1 MQNEG
6 EAILKA
12 LEKGITATPQKM
24 YGHEKNAGYG
34 LYAMLEILKQT
45 NGRFVIISNDTLV
58 RFENNKYTI
67 NALAYKWK
75 GVAIAFEF
83 NEAEIDFS
91 MDYFK
96 RNYLWNEIVGHD
108 DEDFF

>member
-1 MQNEG
+1 M
-6 EAILKA
+6 K
-12 LEKGITATPQKM
+12 KGITATPQKM

-58 RFENNKYTI
+58 RYEDDKYIVKELTS
-67 NALAYKWK
+67 KWK
-75 GVAIAFEF
+75 GVVVAFEF
-83 NEAEIDFS
+83 DEAKIEFD

-96 RNYLWNEIVGHD
+96 RNYLWKEILND
-108 DEDFF
+108 DDDDFSKQSVL